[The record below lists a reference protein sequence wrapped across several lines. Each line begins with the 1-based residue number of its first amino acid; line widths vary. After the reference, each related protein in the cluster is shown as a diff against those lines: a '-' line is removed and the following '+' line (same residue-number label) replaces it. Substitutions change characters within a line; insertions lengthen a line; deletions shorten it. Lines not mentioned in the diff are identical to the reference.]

1 MNKTELLNAINQSSF
16 DGNQETIIEI
26 LNDLFDSS
34 EYKAHL
40 NLIFNAISITQMY
53 GFLSYLTDEERNF
66 FLQCDKLR
74 SDTYRGKRIN
84 FLNSGQLSLLF
95 DFDFTNKVFLS
106 APTSFGKTSLII
118 EYIISN
124 YSKLKNILFIV
135 PTNSLLEELF
145 SKIIICNKQYDLG
158 YNVST
163 QPYFKK
169 NLNNFLIITP
179 ERFLLLYEE
188 TDINKFDLIVLDETY
203 KIVDSKNERISDF
216 IDSRSVRFRKVADI
230 IGQTQKKLF
239 LLSPFT
245 YTLTKSMEHYLQK
258 FNIKK
263 IDRKV
268 EYVKREIFKID
279 DAKSFREHFKLN
291 VVGYT
296 ASASMAKKTN
306 LLLRVLENQ
315 KNIVY
320 ISQYSKAYDIIDE
333 LDWTRQIQGN
343 KRYYKF
349 LAHLEENYTVDD
361 KFEWKIISALK
372 KGVGIYISPLPR
384 YIKREI
390 IRLYEENVLGTLIV
404 TTSFTEGVNTNA
416 SNLIFTSLVNGPT
429 SNKLSD
435 IDILNVSGRAGRFA
449 QKSIGKV
456 FCISSDVYNKVLELQ
471 NEAEIKLEN
480 YNYQFNYSY
489 PRLDYELD
497 MIDNEYLNNEEV
509 KIKENIGLEMAELGL
524 TPQDFHLSL
533 NVSNKWKLALYKY
546 FLSLPKSDII
556 KAYNAS
562 VDLLNTQPNERVE
575 SLNTIFEFMRN
586 SFEDAKIEGFPC
598 QPYEIKA
605 FDSQN
610 RFVWGRLYRIYC
622 SGSIS
627 KVIANNISFVS
638 RRFNDI
644 IKQYHLENCTNSSQ
658 VRFYFEEE
666 KSRWILRYYNS
677 DLKMNLNAFFSETF
691 KFISSII
698 QYKVPFY
705 TSYFVSILKLFLS
718 KSPNYLDFDKSK
730 LDVKKIS
737 LLFEDGSIYDDYSKM
752 IDYGVSNDLIM
763 KLHDNK
769 ISIQI
774 LKSGEYS
781 QSLFDEYEKLLIE
794 EFLNIL

>member
-1 MNKTELLNAINQSSF
+1 MNKSELVNAINQNSF
-16 DGNQETIIEI
+16 EGNQEKIIDI
-26 LNDLFDSS
+26 LNDLFDSG

-40 NLIFNAISITQMY
+40 NLVFDAISITQMY
-53 GFLSYLTDEERNF
+53 GFLSYLTEEERAF
-66 FLQCDKLR
+66 FLQCDKVR
-74 SDTYRGKRIN
+74 SDTYRGKRMD

-95 DFDFTNKVFLS
+95 DFDFSNKVFLS

-124 YSKLKNILFIV
+124 YSKLKNVLFIV

-145 SKIIICNKQYDLG
+145 SKIIICNKHYQLG
-158 YNVST
+158 YTVST

-169 NLNNFLIITP
+169 DANNFLIITP

-188 TDINKFDLIVLDETY
+188 TETSKFDLIVLDETY
-203 KIVDSKNERISDF
+203 KIVDSKNDRISDF
-216 IDSRSVRFRKVADI
+216 IDSRAVRFRKVADI
-230 IGQTQKKLF
+230 IGETQKKLF

-245 YTLTKSMEHYLQK
+245 YSLTKSMENYLK
-258 FNIKK
+258 KYDIKK
-263 IDRKV
+263 IDRKI

-279 DAKSFREHFKLN
+279 DTSSFRQHFKIN
-291 VVGYT
+291 VIGYT
-296 ASASMAKKTN
+296 TNASVAKKTN

-320 ISQYSKAYDIIDE
+320 ISQYSKAYDIVDE
-333 LDWTRQIQGN
+333 LDWTRPIKGN
-343 KRYYKF
+343 ERYYKF
-349 LAHLEENYTVDD
+349 LSHLEDNYTVDD

-390 IRLYEENVLGTLIV
+390 IRLYEEDVLGTLIV

-416 SNLIFTSLVNGPT
+416 SNLIFTSLINGPT
-429 SNKLSD
+429 TNKLSD

-456 FCISSDVYNKVLELQ
+456 YCISSDVYNKVIQLQ
-471 NEAEIKLEN
+471 NESEIKLEN
-480 YNYQFNYSY
+480 YNYQYNHSY

-497 MIDNEYLNNEEV
+497 MIDNEYLNDEEV
-509 KIKENIGLEMAELGL
+509 RIKESTKLEITELGL
-524 TPQDFHLSL
+524 TQQDLHLSL

-546 FLSLPKSDII
+546 LLSLPQSEII
-556 KAYNAS
+556 KAYKAS

-575 SLNTIFEFMRN
+575 SLNTIFEFMRK
-586 SFEDAKIEGFPC
+586 SFAAANLEGFPC
-598 QPYEIKA
+598 QPYDIRA

-610 RFVWGRLYRIYC
+610 TFIWGRLYRIYC

-627 KVIANNISFVS
+627 NVIANNMSFVR
-638 RRFNDI
+638 RRFTEI
-644 IKQYHLENCTNSSQ
+644 IENYNLGNCTNVNQ
-658 VRFYFEEE
+658 VRIYFEVE
-666 KSRWILRYYNS
+666 KSSWILRYYNS
-677 DLKMNLNAFFSETF
+677 ELKINFNAFFSETF

-718 KSPNYLDFDKSK
+718 KSTDYLDLDINK
-730 LDVKKIS
+730 LDIKKIS

-763 KLHDNK
+763 KLHNNR
-769 ISIQI
+769 ISIQA

-781 QSLFDEYEKLLIE
+781 KILFDEYEQLLIE